1 MFILVAIA
9 VVVKC
14 SLTPLLIL
22 TCHKWGQA
30 DYYPL
35 GSLSYKCVLKPV
47 VPFCFLQ
54 LIASHHEL

>member
-14 SLTPLLIL
+14 SFTPLLIL
-22 TCHKWGQA
+22 TCHEWGQA
-30 DYYPL
+30 EYYHFE
-35 GSLSYKCVLKPV
+35 SLSYKCVLKPV
-47 VPFCFLQ
+47 VPFWFFK